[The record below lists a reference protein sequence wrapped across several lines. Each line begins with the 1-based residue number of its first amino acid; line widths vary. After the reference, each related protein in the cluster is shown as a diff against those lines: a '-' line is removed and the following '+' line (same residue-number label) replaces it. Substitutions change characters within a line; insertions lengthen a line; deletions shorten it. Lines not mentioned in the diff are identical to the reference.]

1 MGEKTITCLLL
12 FPAACT
18 LKYEYSNENY
28 RIFPT
33 FASDSEKKDEN
44 EDFYSNASWDVD
56 LSFVV
61 RQRQNLI
68 SEDEERTEKGNRS
81 VYQQSRD

>member
-1 MGEKTITCLLL
+1 MNIQTKTTG
-12 FPAACT
+12 
-18 LKYEYSNENY
+18 YSLHL
-28 RIFPT
+28 RPIQK
-33 FASDSEKKDEN
+33 KKDEN